1 MKSKNPQELKQVVLE
16 APDFEV
22 LGTLDHIVLQ
32 GGYNNDDGFYYSRRV
47 F

>member
-1 MKSKNPQELKQVVLE
+1 MKSKSSQESKQVILE

-22 LGTLDHIVLQ
+22 IGTLDHIVLES
-32 GGYNNDDGFYYSRRV
+32 GYNNDDGWGWSRRA